1 MDALYYP
8 PTDPKFN
15 KWLNKRTKEQ
25 AIKRPDLFLH
35 QCRVL
40 SYMGADT
47 PYRGVLLYH
56 GLGVGKSR
64 SAIEIMKANDDRDV
78 VIFLPASLRVNFE
91 GELVK
96 ANYKEKEKEK
106 KQTIEYVNYNG
117 LNQNNVNT
125 KVPASL
131 DGKLVIIDEVHN
143 FISRVAGNGSIG
155 KQVYQKL
162 MDAQDMRIV
171 CLSGTPVINRPFELG
186 LLMNLIRGASFVH
199 HFERLTEK
207 QLAVANKKLQGKEGA
222 IHKFDISLSNKTLDI
237 ELCQL
242 GFTFVPS
249 KNAFLR
255 KEKTK
260 EEEIDDIANKLGLST
275 TTHYKKVKR
284 ITFPNNAE
292 DFDAYYVDEEGRRP
306 KQSAALIEGM
316 RGAVSFFE
324 TYDLEN
330 YPKKEP
336 LKLVQMVMQKEQLV
350 KYMNVRIAEIE
361 KETKALK
368 FNRGDEKEKK
378 QSGSKYRIFS
388 RSLCNFAFPKEIA
401 RPYPSNAKEF
411 NANVDQLDIIE
422 EDEEEKEEG
431 EGDEDN
437 EGEGEQTKKAKK
449 SKKPKK
455 EKTTKTNDYQNKI
468 EQCLKQLKAK
478 SSEYM
483 TDAGLQNLGPKIGE
497 IARRVESAPGPC
509 LIYSVFRTV
518 EGLKMIAFALEQRGF
533 AELKVKKTN
542 GLWSLVN
549 ARKYKKQPLFI
560 TFTENREETR
570 ILMNIYNC
578 EYDLLPPEIR
588 AQLETIG
595 LPIASS
601 SSSSSSSSS
610 TSTSSSDLTNS
621 SGTTKSTKSNK
632 STQQKT
638 VVPYDLLQGGFVKAL
653 LITQSGAEGVSLKNT
668 RQVHILEPY
677 WNMVR
682 IDQVIGRAVR
692 ARSHELLKPED
703 RVVETYLYEMV
714 LNEKDANRPQ
724 INARDGGAT
733 SDGCVRLIAENK
745 KELTDRFL
753 LLAQQ
758 ASIESGAEQSTTQ
771 TTTTTKDTKTIKTTK
786 DTKTTKTT
794 TRAPEP
800 NATKRRVEFKINQIS
815 YFYVANPF
823 GKEQNEIKEI
833 LRKNMPDK
841 EFAKGETWTYVYDS
855 KESKVPTFYGE
866 LNPTNHSE
874 LNIKNK
880 RVNLIRATSVAE
892 QPRLP

>member
-96 ANYKEKEKEK
+96 ANYKGK

-199 HFERLTEK
+199 HFEHLSEK
-207 QLAVANKKLQGKEGA
+207 QISIVNKKVLGEGA
-222 IHKFDISLSNKTLDI
+222 VHKYDISLSNKTLEI
-237 ELCQL
+237 ELCPP

-249 KNAFLR
+249 KNAFQNI
-255 KEKTK
+255 EKK
-260 EEEIDDIANKLGLST
+260 EEKIDEIASKLGLST

-284 ITFPNNAE
+284 IIFPNNAE

-330 YPKKEP
+330 YPKKES

-368 FNRGDEKEKK
+368 FNRNREVGEERKL
-378 QSGSKYRIFS
+378 SGSKYRTFS
-388 RSLCNFAFPKEIA
+388 RSLCNFAFPKDIA
-401 RPYPSNAKEF
+401 RPYPSNSKEF
-411 NANVDQLDIIE
+411 NANVDQLDSIDE
-422 EDEEEKEEG
+422 EDDEGEEEREEG
-431 EGDEDN
+431 EGGEG
-437 EGEGEQTKKAKK
+437 GEGEEEQKNKTNKKVKKVKTKKI
-449 SKKPKK
+449 
-455 EKTTKTNDYQNKI
+455 TKTNEYQVQI
-468 EQCLKQLKAK
+468 ENCLKQLKAK

-497 IARRVESAPGPC
+497 IARRVQSAPGPC
-509 LIYSVFRTV
+509 LVYSVFRNV
-518 EGLKMIAFALEQRGF
+518 EGLKMISFALEQRGF

-588 AQLETIG
+588 AQLKTIG
-595 LPIASS
+595 IPIASS
-601 SSSSSSSSS
+601 STSSSSD
-610 TSTSSSDLTNS
+610 STSSS
-621 SGTTKSTKSNK
+621 GTKSSKKSNTK
-632 STQQKT
+632 TQQKT
-638 VVPYDLLQGGFVKAL
+638 TTVPYELLQGGFVKAL
-653 LITQSGAEGVSLKNT
+653 LITQSGSEGVSLKNT

-758 ASIESGAEQSTTQ
+758 AAIESGADDDGQSISQ
-771 TTTTTKDTKTIKTTK
+771 STTTTTKK
-786 DTKTTKTT
+786 DKKTT
-794 TRAPEP
+794 TKPTRVPEP
-800 NATKRRVEFKINQIS
+800 NAAKRRVEFKIKQIS

-855 KESKVPTFYGE
+855 KESKIPIFYGE

-880 RVNLIRATSVAE
+880 RVNLIRVHSSK
-892 QPRLP
+892 